1 MAHVGDGP
9 SQDPMSRLRSFL
21 ESLKRGPVQIE
32 ELLDHLRSAWHLFE
46 GAELSG
52 MEAWKLDPMENPRW
66 KPPRL
71 SFTIERHGGA
81 KLGSS
86 RAELQH
92 WKVDISERSAV
103 ISRTG
108 HRQLRPRDPPLKVE
122 PLAKS
127 VVEAVSAGRDDP
139 RLKWSEDRFTV
150 TIIAG
155 KVIPDDGPKETVKG
169 RRRRFR
175 EALMAEMLGSG
186 WEGGYYSFSKVP
198 NG

>member
-1 MAHVGDGP
+1 MAHVGNGP
-9 SQDPMSRLRSFL
+9 SQDPISRLASFL
-21 ESLKRGPVQIE
+21 ESLEPGPVQNE
-32 ELLDHLRSAWHLFE
+32 ELLDHLKPAWDLFD
-46 GAELSG
+46 GAEFSS
-52 MEAWKLDPMENPRW
+52 MEAWKLDRIEKPRW
-66 KPPRL
+66 EPPLL

-139 RLKWSEDRFTV
+139 RLKWSEDRSTV
-150 TIIAG
+150 RIIAG
-155 KVIPDDGPKETVKG
+155 KIIPDDGPKETVKG